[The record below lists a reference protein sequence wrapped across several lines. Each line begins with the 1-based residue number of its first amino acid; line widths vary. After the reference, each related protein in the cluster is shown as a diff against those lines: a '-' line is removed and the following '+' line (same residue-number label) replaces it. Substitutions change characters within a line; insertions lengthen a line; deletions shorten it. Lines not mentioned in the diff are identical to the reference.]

1 MDRSPEGMPPALER
15 SPRHSEAQATPGM
28 APDLDVRRFM
38 QICRTRIEKRSR
50 ARTAGQGEHV
60 AHEHTI
66 FLKAYREAF
75 EVLTDNDPNLR
86 AYVMKR
92 VPELWDT
99 NG

>member
-1 MDRSPEGMPPALER
+1 
-15 SPRHSEAQATPGM
+15 M